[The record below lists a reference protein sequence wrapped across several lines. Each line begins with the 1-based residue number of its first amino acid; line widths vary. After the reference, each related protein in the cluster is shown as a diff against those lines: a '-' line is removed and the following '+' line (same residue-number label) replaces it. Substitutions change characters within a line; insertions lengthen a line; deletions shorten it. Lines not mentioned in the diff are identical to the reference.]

1 MKKIL
6 LNTILVTILLVFLSI
21 YSVSAIEFFT
31 LTGSITEIPPS
42 SGSIIDKEGNEVPAG
57 HFVLQEYI
65 PWYQRIFEEL
75 LQILRISEKPKHTFS
90 IWADDDSTDFLI
102 QEADNNYKKA
112 SFSDLKMRDKI
123 IAEVRYWTTY
133 GTAPPPKHTNIQHHY
148 SAEKI
153 IVIK

>member
-1 MKKIL
+1 MKKII

-57 HFVLQEYI
+57 RFVLQEYI

-75 LQILRISEKPKHTFS
+75 LQILRISEKPKHTFP

-102 QEADNNYKKA
+102 QEANNNYKKA
-112 SFSDLKMRDKI
+112 SFSDLKMSDKI

-133 GTAPPPKHTNIQHHY
+133 GTAPPPKHTNIQYHY
-148 SAEKI
+148 SAEKVI
-153 IVIK
+153 IKR